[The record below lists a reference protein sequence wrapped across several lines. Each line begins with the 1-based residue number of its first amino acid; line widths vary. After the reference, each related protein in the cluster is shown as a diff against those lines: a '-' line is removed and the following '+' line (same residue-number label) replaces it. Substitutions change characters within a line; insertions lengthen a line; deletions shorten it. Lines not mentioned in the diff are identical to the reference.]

1 MSTGSKPLIKTKK
14 YLLDTSAIIALLKKE
29 PGYKILEDVIAS
41 SSIASINLSELVSVL
56 TRSNIAENEID
67 IIVADIVPEIIPF
80 CENIAIKTG
89 KLSRLTKDYGLSLG
103 DRACIATGCYYNME
117 IYTTD
122 KIWLKVA
129 DNITTKIILVR

>member
-56 TRSNIAENEID
+56 TS
-67 IIVADIVPEIIPF
+67 
-80 CENIAIKTG
+80 
-89 KLSRLTKDYGLSLG
+89 
-103 DRACIATGCYYNME
+103 
-117 IYTTD
+117 TTVVD
-122 KIWLKVA
+122 
-129 DNITTKIILVR
+129 